1 MNEQEYIDMFTN
13 QEESDS
19 EEYEYFLEE
28 ICSENY
34 LDPDPDPDFDFMM
47 EQLIDYA
54 KKTAEELKKESNNKR
69 RNFNTAAIAYDIRTG
84 QTYFGRNGF
93 VEEKVHDILKQ
104 LGPETTINGL
114 KLGNCAEMEAV
125 TKALNAGARLEDIKL
140 LVIEAK
146 EKGFGTL
153 NPLCE
158 NCDYTLNNW
167 SLGPRIK
174 ETYSGTSDNWE
185 WGFVKFRKT
194 PKTKMVPRKR

>member
-1 MNEQEYIDMFTN
+1 MNEQEYTDMFTI
-13 QEESDS
+13 QEEGDS

-34 LDPDPDPDFDFMM
+34 PDPDFDFMM
-47 EQLIDYA
+47 QQLIDYA

-114 KLGNCAEMEAV
+114 KIGN
-125 TKALNAGARLEDIKL
+125 
-140 LVIEAK
+140 
-146 EKGFGTL
+146 
-153 NPLCE
+153 
-158 NCDYTLNNW
+158 
-167 SLGPRIK
+167 
-174 ETYSGTSDNWE
+174 
-185 WGFVKFRKT
+185 
-194 PKTKMVPRKR
+194 

>member
-34 LDPDPDPDFDFMM
+34 PDPDPDFDFMM

-104 LGPETTINGL
+104 LGPETTINGFL
-114 KLGNCAEMEAV
+114 YE
-125 TKALNAGARLEDIKL
+125 
-140 LVIEAK
+140 
-146 EKGFGTL
+146 
-153 NPLCE
+153 
-158 NCDYTLNNW
+158 
-167 SLGPRIK
+167 
-174 ETYSGTSDNWE
+174 
-185 WGFVKFRKT
+185 FVY
-194 PKTKMVPRKR
+194 

>member
-1 MNEQEYIDMFTN
+1 MNEQEYIDMFTI
-13 QEESDS
+13 QEEGDS

-28 ICSENY
+28 ICSENN
-34 LDPDPDPDFDFMM
+34 PDPDFDFMM
-47 EQLIDYA
+47 TQLIDYA
-54 KKTAEELKKESNNKR
+54 KKTAEELKKESNTKR

-153 NPLCE
+153 KPLCE

-194 PKTKMVPRKR
+194 PKNKMVPPKR